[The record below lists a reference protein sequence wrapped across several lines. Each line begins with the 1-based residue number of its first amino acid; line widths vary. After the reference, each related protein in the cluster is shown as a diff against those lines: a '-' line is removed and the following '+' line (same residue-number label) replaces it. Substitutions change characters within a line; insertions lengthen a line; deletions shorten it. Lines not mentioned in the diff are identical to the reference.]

1 MKSIILF
8 LTFLFVSLTAQAYPN
23 FIGHNY
29 TSCLNCH
36 YNPFGGGPLTDYG
49 RAVSATTISS
59 RAFYPKSW
67 DEEKIAYSSGFLFR
81 KPKQNWLRTQINYR
95 GFQLVRNPGSKE
107 AETKQWINMQ
117 ADARLILK
125 FGENDKFVAVGNL
138 GYAPEPQ
145 TTIPGDDQGQWRTR
159 EYYMGYRFTPRLGVY
174 AGFMDK
180 IYGLRVI
187 EHIAYSRSLPQVT
200 QNDQTHGAM
209 VHYIGETWEGGAQ
222 FFAGNLSQDKD
233 IQMKGYSGTFEKTVF
248 DIHRLG
254 ASFLSSKNEYL
265 ELTSAAGHARFNLK
279 EGSSVL
285 LELGQTT
292 QKVLSNAEDTT
303 ARYGLLQAYLRPV
316 RGVYFLT
323 NVEYIK
329 RNIEEEPYAV
339 RWGPALQT
347 FPIQRLE
354 LRLDVYNTRN
364 FAPDASTKDSWMY
377 LFQTHVWL

>member
-1 MKSIILF
+1 MKFIVLLLASLF
-8 LTFLFVSLTAQAYPN
+8 INFTAEAYPN

-59 RAFYPKSW
+59 RALYPKSW
-67 DEEKIAYSSGFLFR
+67 DEEKIAYTSGFLFR

-107 AETKQWINMQ
+107 SETKEWINMQ
-117 ADARLILK
+117 ADARVILK
-125 FGENDKFVAVGNL
+125 FGENDKFVMVGNI

-145 TTIPGDDQGQWRTR
+145 STVPGKEQGEWRSR
-159 EYYMGYRFTPRLGVY
+159 EYYMGYRITPRLGAYV
-174 AGFMDK
+174 GLMDK

-187 EHIAYSRSLPQVT
+187 EHIAYSRALPQVA
-200 QNDQTHGAM
+200 QNDQTHGATL
-209 VHYIGETWEGGAQ
+209 HYVSEGWEGGAQ
-222 FFAGNLSQDKD
+222 FFLGNLSQDKD
-233 IQMKGYSGTFEKTVF
+233 IQMKGYSATFEKTVF

-254 ASFLSSKNEYL
+254 ASFITSKNDYN
-265 ELTSAAGHARFNLK
+265 ELTSVAGHARFNLK
-279 EGSSVL
+279 EGSALL

-292 QKVLSNAEDTT
+292 QKVTLSEEETV

-329 RNIEEEPYAV
+329 RDIEEKSYAV

-347 FPIQRLE
+347 FPIQRVE
-354 LRLDVYNTRN
+354 LRLDIYNTRN
-364 FAPDASTKDSWMY
+364 FSPEASTKDSWMY
-377 LFQTHVWL
+377 LFQTHLWL